1 MTIAIL
7 QARMSSSR
15 LPGKVLRE
23 VNGKPMIYWQLK
35 RIYQAKNVDK
45 VIVATSIDT
54 TDDPLVDFLKSEEIL
69 YVRGSLNN
77 VKERFD
83 HVITQFPSDSF
94 VRLTGDCPLVMPDLI
109 DELVDAFHLANVDYL
124 SNTIKPTYP
133 DGLDIEVV
141 KSEAF
146 EKLNKNVLSK
156 AELEHVTYG
165 LHSRSGQFKT
175 QNYLNSQDLSNLR
188 WTVDYQEDLDF
199 IRVIFSHF
207 KGREDSF
214 NFNEM
219 MDYLSAHAELKS
231 KIDANRRNESLIAML
246 KEEGNLYE

>member
-1 MTIAIL
+1 M
-7 QARMSSSR
+7 
-15 LPGKVLRE
+15 V
-23 VNGKPMIYWQLK
+23 
-35 RIYQAKNVDK
+35 
-45 VIVATSIDT
+45 
-54 TDDPLVDFLKSEEIL
+54 
-69 YVRGSLNN
+69 
-77 VKERFD
+77 
-83 HVITQFPSDSF
+83 
-94 VRLTGDCPLVMPDLI
+94 
-109 DELVDAFHLANVDYL
+109 L

-146 EKLNKNVLSK
+146 EKLNKTALSK
-156 AELEHVTYG
+156 AEMEHVTYG
-165 LHSRSGQFKT
+165 LYSRSGQFKS

-214 NFNEM
+214 NFNEL
-219 MDYLSAHAELKS
+219 MDHLSAHTELKS

-246 KEEGNLYE
+246 KEEGNSYE